1 MFIYQ
6 AIDSGMVSFLD
17 VKAGRV
23 SLADIA
29 EINHYLEMKADIEY
43 ASLEKAK
50 VKKRGR
56 RS

>member
-29 EINHYLEMKADIEY
+29 EINHYLSLKADVEY
-43 ASLEKAK
+43 SSLEKAK
-50 VKKRGR
+50 VKRHGR
-56 RS
+56 RC